1 VRRRG
6 VGNDACNAGSLSGG
20 AACGQRHEAGRQGQ
34 SLDSGVGAR
43 TGAARSMEA
52 APAAP
57 TGPEG
62 GRGGGGGT
70 AAIGIGRGS
79 GNAVNYG
86 SICFIYMGLDWI

>member
-20 AACGQRHEAGRQGQ
+20 AACRQGQ

-62 GRGGGGGT
+62 GRGGGSGT
-70 AAIGIGRGS
+70 AARNREGLRLRRKLRFNLFYIYGIR
-79 GNAVNYG
+79 
-86 SICFIYMGLDWI
+86 LD

>member
-1 VRRRG
+1 VRRHG

-20 AACGQRHEAGRQGQ
+20 AVCGQRDGAGRQRQ

-43 TGAARSMEA
+43 TGAARSTEA

-70 AAIGIGRGS
+70 AARNWEGLRLRRKLRFNLFYIHGIR
-79 GNAVNYG
+79 
-86 SICFIYMGLDWI
+86 LD